1 MSVAEVASK
10 PIFGPITADD
20 MRRNELL
27 IKTVFPLVRDA
38 CKLSKGVFTEHQV
51 FDGLIENRMKLWGIL
66 RPPASLEAIVV
77 TQAAGGV
84 FEILALGPEFEDALA
99 FLPMLTGE
107 ARTSKCERMRITG
120 PKFWRKEYLTG
131 FDLVACVFER
141 DLTAA

>member
-1 MSVAEVASK
+1 MTVMEAPAK

-38 CKLSKGVFTEHQV
+38 CNFSKGRFTAEYV
-51 FDGLIENRMKLWGIL
+51 FDGLIENRLKLWGVL

-77 TQAAGGV
+77 TQAVGGV

-107 ARTSKCERMRITG
+107 ARMSKCKRMRITG
-120 PKFWRKEYLTG
+120 PKFWRKEYLPE

>member
-1 MSVAEVASK
+1 
-10 PIFGPITADD
+10 

-38 CKLSKGVFTEHQV
+38 CNFSKGRFTAEYV
-51 FDGLIENRMKLWGIL
+51 FDGLIENRLKLWGVL

-77 TQAAGGV
+77 TQAVGGV

-107 ARTSKCERMRITG
+107 ARMSKCKRMRITG
-120 PKFWRKEYLTG
+120 PKFWRKEYLPG

>member
-1 MSVAEVASK
+1 LSVAEVASK

-38 CKLSKGVFTEHQV
+38 CNFSKGRFTAEYV
-51 FDGLIENRMKLWGIL
+51 FDGLIENRLKLWGVL

-77 TQAAGGV
+77 TQAVGGV

-107 ARTSKCERMRITG
+107 ARMSKCKRMRITG
-120 PKFWRKEYLTG
+120 PKFWRKEYLPE